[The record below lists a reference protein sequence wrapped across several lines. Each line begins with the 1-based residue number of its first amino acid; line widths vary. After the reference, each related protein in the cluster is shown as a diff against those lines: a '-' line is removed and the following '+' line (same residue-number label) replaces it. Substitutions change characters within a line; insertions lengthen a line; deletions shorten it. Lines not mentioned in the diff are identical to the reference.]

1 MTKFHINAKG
11 VPAPCKAIKGNC
23 PFGGITGQ
31 DNHYDTIEEAQA
43 FIDKQSEQKHG
54 ILPKISQ
61 YSPSYE
67 EIRNTPG
74 YVIHMKY
81 IYNYDYDYDT
91 RNWAGQE
98 SHNMMILN
106 ESKTF
111 KTKAGAELA
120 RKLGNLESFR
130 REDGEWG
137 AISGK
142 GNISM
147 EVEVKNTKDIGKS
160 YDWDEEHTFNN
171 FDDWVDNFVSPDN
184 SQDNIMKNNF
194 APWDIEKYKKAKGKS
209 AGVNFDLEKDEDL
222 R

>member
-31 DNHYDTIEEAQA
+31 D
-43 FIDKQSEQKHG
+43 
-54 ILPKISQ
+54 
-61 YSPSYE
+61 
-67 EIRNTPG
+67 
-74 YVIHMKY
+74 
-81 IYNYDYDYDT
+81 
-91 RNWAGQE
+91 
-98 SHNMMILN
+98 
-106 ESKTF
+106 
-111 KTKAGAELA
+111 
-120 RKLGNLESFR
+120 
-130 REDGEWG
+130 
-137 AISGK
+137 
-142 GNISM
+142 
-147 EVEVKNTKDIGKS
+147 KS

-171 FDDWVDNFVSPDN
+171 FDDWVDNFVSSDN